1 MKSFLATFFMI
12 FMIFML
18 LGCNTKPDKIAATEV
33 LTIPKDTIDTTE
45 TVVKPNLEISKTLV
59 LGKFDYKTDSTFI
72 KVNSE
77 HSAKTLYLNK
87 AVYTAFL
94 EMHKAAKIDS
104 IDLIILSGT
113 RNFNEQKAIWERK
126 WKRYSNLE
134 PIDRAKK
141 ILEYSSMPSSSRH
154 HWGTD
159 LDLNSLTNSYFS
171 TGKGKGIY
179 DWLNKNA
186 NTYGFYQ
193 VYTNKENGRTG
204 YNLEKWHWSYL
215 PLASD
220 YLEFY
225 NSNITTKDI
234 NGFEGAEMAKDL
246 NIIEDYVNGVSKNAK
261 EYKQ

>member
-12 FMIFML
+12 FML
-18 LGCNTKPDKIAATEV
+18 LSCNTKPEKIAVAEV
-33 LTIPKDTIDTTE
+33 LTSSADTNKKIEIPK
-45 TVVKPNLEISKTLV
+45 LHISNTLV

-77 HSAKTLYLNK
+77 HSAKLLYLNK
-87 AVYTAFL
+87 DVYTAFL

-113 RNFNEQKAIWERK
+113 RNFNEQKAIWEHK
-126 WKRYSNLE
+126 WKKYSNLE
-134 PIDRAKK
+134 PIERAKK

-171 TGKGKGIY
+171 TRKGKAIY
-179 DWLNKNA
+179 NWLNENA
-186 NTYGFYQ
+186 NNYGFYQ
-193 VYTNKENGRTG
+193 VYTKKENGRTG

-225 NSNITTKDI
+225 NSNITGKEI
-234 NGFEGAEMAKDL
+234 NGFEGAEMAKNL
-246 NIIEDYVNGVSKNAK
+246 NIIEDYVNGISKKVK